1 MKENIV
7 NEAIEMVDK
16 FLSLVTIDLDDELD
30 KQLVAAYIL
39 GMLN

>member
-16 FLSLVTIDLDDELD
+16 FLSLVTIDLDDD
-30 KQLVAAYIL
+30 
-39 GMLN
+39 LNK